1 MLSPREGH
9 QAAFLICTECHTVKE
24 ASSQGLTQ
32 QLDQL
37 AALDDF
43 AAQHS
48 IIEISGNASSAAQL
62 AKSCI
67 DST

>member
-48 IIEISGNASSAAQL
+48 IIEISGKCQQCRTAR
-62 AKSCI
+62 
-67 DST
+67 